1 MRTWGES
8 HVAAK
13 LSCGFNIC
21 IVERWNVTNMKIFIL
36 PLLFVLLLPLTG
48 MVFSSVSEPL
58 AVTDARKPVLV
69 ELFTSEGCSSCP
81 PADRFLKK
89 LDQQPRPGAEVIVL
103 SEHVDYWNHI
113 GWKDPYSAR
122 LYSERQRN
130 YSRRFGLDSVYTP
143 QMVVDGS
150 SEFVGS
156 NQELADK
163 ALSKA
168 VGEPKIAVR
177 LSSLS
182 VTSNVL
188 RAHLETDVLN
198 AASDVR
204 DADIYVAVALN
215 HAQSQVSAGE
225 NAGHKLEHVAVA
237 RNITRVGTLHRG
249 QGFAQDVQIND
260 VGTKDVQVKLETG
273 VDASNLRLVA
283 FVQEAHQGRVLGAA
297 AARFSRE

>member
-1 MRTWGES
+1 
-8 HVAAK
+8 
-13 LSCGFNIC
+13 
-21 IVERWNVTNMKIFIL
+21 MKIFIL
-36 PLLFVLLLPLTG
+36 PLFLALLLPLTA
-48 MVFSSVSEPL
+48 MVFSSASEPV
-58 AVTDARKPVLV
+58 AAADARKPVLV

-89 LDQQPRPGAEVIVL
+89 LDQQPRAGAEVIVL

-156 NQELADK
+156 NQELAEK

-168 VGEPKIAVR
+168 VREPKIAVR

-182 VTSNVL
+182 VASNVL
-188 RAHLETDVLN
+188 RAHVETEVLN

-204 DADIYVAVALN
+204 EADVYVAVAFN
-215 HAQSQVSAGE
+215 RMQSQVSAGE

-237 RNITRVGTLHRG
+237 RNIIRIGVLHAG
-249 QGFAQDVQIND
+249 QGFAQDVEISD
-260 VGTKDVQVKLETG
+260 VGVKDVQLKLEPG
-273 VDASNLRLVA
+273 VDPSNLRLVA
-283 FVQEAHQGRVLGAA
+283 FVQDAHQGRVLGAA
-297 AARFSRE
+297 AARFTKE